1 MKRGL
6 IWILAIL
13 LLLSALCSCATKP
26 AEPVTVRLGGLKGPT
41 GMGMVKLLSDA
52 EQEKT
57 ENAYEFEMAATADEL
72 TPKLLKGELDVLAA
86 PLNLCAIL
94 SANSDEAVQLLAINT
109 LGVLS
114 IVENGGEEIGSW
126 EDLRG
131 QTIYATGKGT
141 TPEYALRYL
150 LAQYGLDPDTD
161 ITLEW
166 KSEPSE
172 VVAQLAAL
180 DYGVAM
186 LPQPFVTA
194 AMAQLPAL
202 RVAMDL
208 TEEWDKLEN
217 GSRLLTAGLLVR
229 REFAEA
235 HPEAIAVFLKEYAAS
250 VDYLNENVAE
260 GAALVEQYDIVKAA
274 VAEQAIPSCHV
285 VCITGEEMK
294 TAASGYYQVLF
305 DQNPSSIGGA
315 MPGDDFYYEAP

>member
-1 MKRGL
+1 MRR
-6 IWILAIL
+6 WTAWTLAVL
-13 LLLSALCSCATKP
+13 LLLLCLSGCAAKQ
-26 AEPVTVRLGGLKGPT
+26 AEPATVRLGGLKGPT
-41 GMGMVKLLSDA
+41 SMGMVKLLSDA
-52 EQEKT
+52 EQGKT
-57 ENAYEFEMAATADEL
+57 ENTYEFEMAAAADEL

-94 SANSDEAVQLLAINT
+94 SANSDGAVQLLAINT

-150 LAQYGLDPDTD
+150 LAQYGLDPDAGVTM
-161 ITLEW
+161 EW

-180 DYGVAM
+180 DHGVAM

-194 AMAQLPAL
+194 AKAQLPEL

-208 TEEWDKLEN
+208 TEEWDKLDN

-229 REFAEA
+229 RDFAEA
-235 HPEAIAVFLKEYAAS
+235 NPDAIAAFLQEYAAS
-250 VDYLNENVAE
+250 VDYLNENVTE

-305 DQNPSSIGGA
+305 DQNPASIGGA
-315 MPGDDFYYEAP
+315 MPGDGFYYDAP

>member
-6 IWILAIL
+6 AWILVIL
-13 LLLSALCSCATKP
+13 LLLSTLCGCAAKP

-41 GMGMVKLLSDA
+41 SMGMVKLLRDA
-52 EQEKT
+52 EQGET
-57 ENAYEFEMAATADEL
+57 ENAYEFEMAAAADEL

-94 SANSDEAVQLLAINT
+94 SANSDGAAQLLAINT

-260 GAALVEQYDIVKAA
+260 GAALVEQYDIVKVA

-305 DQNPSSIGGA
+305 DQNPASVGGA

>member
-1 MKRGL
+1 MRRWTA
-6 IWILAIL
+6 WILAVL
-13 LLLSALCSCATKP
+13 LLLLCLSGCAAKP

-41 GMGMVKLLSDA
+41 SMGMVKLLSDA
-52 EQEKT
+52 EQGKA
-57 ENAYEFEMAATADEL
+57 ENTYEFEMAAAADEL

-94 SANSDEAVQLLAINT
+94 SANSDGAVQLLAINT

-126 EDLRG
+126 KDLQG

-161 ITLEW
+161 VTMEW

-180 DYGVAM
+180 DHGVAM

-194 AMAQLPAL
+194 AKAQLPEL

-208 TEEWDKLEN
+208 TEEWDKLDN

-229 REFAEA
+229 RDFAEA
-235 HPEAIAVFLKEYAAS
+235 NPNAIVVFLKEYAAS
-250 VDYLNENVAE
+250 VDYLNENVTE

-285 VCITGEEMK
+285 VCITSEEMK

-305 DQNPSSIGGA
+305 DQNPASIGGA
-315 MPGDDFYYEAP
+315 MPGDGFYYDAP

>member
-26 AEPVTVRLGGLKGPT
+26 AEAVTVRLGGLKGPT
-41 GMGMVKLLSDA
+41 SMGMVKLLSDA

-94 SANSDEAVQLLAINT
+94 SANSDGAAQLLAINT

-166 KSEPSE
+166 KSEP
-172 VVAQLAAL
+172 
-180 DYGVAM
+180 
-186 LPQPFVTA
+186 
-194 AMAQLPAL
+194 
-202 RVAMDL
+202 
-208 TEEWDKLEN
+208 
-217 GSRLLTAGLLVR
+217 
-229 REFAEA
+229 
-235 HPEAIAVFLKEYAAS
+235 
-250 VDYLNENVAE
+250 
-260 GAALVEQYDIVKAA
+260 
-274 VAEQAIPSCHV
+274 
-285 VCITGEEMK
+285 
-294 TAASGYYQVLF
+294 
-305 DQNPSSIGGA
+305 
-315 MPGDDFYYEAP
+315 

>member
-13 LLLSALCSCATKP
+13 LLLSALCGCAAKP

-41 GMGMVKLLSDA
+41 SMGMVKLLSDA
-52 EQEKT
+52 EQGET
-57 ENAYEFEMAATADEL
+57 ENAYEFEMAAAADEL

-94 SANSDEAVQLLAINT
+94 SANSDGAAQLLAINT

-235 HPEAIAVFLKEYAAS
+235 HPEVIAVFLKEYAAS
-250 VDYLNENVAE
+250 VDYINENVAE

-305 DQNPSSIGGA
+305 DQNPASIGGT
-315 MPGDDFYYEAP
+315 MPGDGFYYDAP

>member
-1 MKRGL
+1 MRRWTA
-6 IWILAIL
+6 WILAAL
-13 LLLSALCSCATKP
+13 LLLFCLSGCAAKP

-41 GMGMVKLLSDA
+41 SMGMVKLLSDA

-57 ENAYEFEMAATADEL
+57 GNTYEFEMAAAADEL

-94 SANSDEAVQLLAINT
+94 SANSDGAVQLLAINT

-161 ITLEW
+161 VTMEW

-180 DYGVAM
+180 DHGVAM
-186 LPQPFVTA
+186 LPQPFVA
-194 AMAQLPAL
+194 AAKAQLPEL

-208 TEEWDKLEN
+208 TEEWDTLDN

-229 REFAEA
+229 RDFAEA
-235 HPEAIAVFLKEYAAS
+235 NPDVIATFLKEYAAS

-305 DQNPSSIGGA
+305 DQNPASIGGA
-315 MPGDDFYYEAP
+315 MPGDGFYYDAP

>member
-1 MKRGL
+1 MRRWTA
-6 IWILAIL
+6 WILAAL
-13 LLLSALCSCATKP
+13 LLLFFLSGCAAKP

-41 GMGMVKLLSDA
+41 SMGMVKLLSDA

-57 ENAYEFEMAATADEL
+57 GNTYEFEMAAAADEL

-94 SANSDEAVQLLAINT
+94 SANSDGAVQLLAINT

-161 ITLEW
+161 VTMEW

-180 DYGVAM
+180 DHGVAM
-186 LPQPFVTA
+186 LPQPFVA
-194 AMAQLPAL
+194 AAKAQLPEL

-208 TEEWDKLEN
+208 TEEWDTLDN

-229 REFAEA
+229 RDFAEA
-235 HPEAIAVFLKEYAAS
+235 NPDAIATFLKEYAAS

-260 GAALVEQYDIVKAA
+260 GAALVEQYDIVKAV

-305 DQNPSSIGGA
+305 DQNPASIGGT
-315 MPGDDFYYEAP
+315 MPGDGFYYDAP